1 MGQFR
6 QAHRDPTPA
15 DVSGLRGGDGGVT
28 PVFLDGIGSALPSS
42 AQQAAFAL
50 YGERAVALRTDR
62 GRDWKTV
69 IAQSAVEPY
78 RG

>member
-42 AQQAAFAL
+42 AQAGDLLHCTASAL
-50 YGERAVALRTDR
+50 
-62 GRDWKTV
+62 
-69 IAQSAVEPY
+69 
-78 RG
+78 